1 MRIGISY
8 QLQEL
13 VWRSGSAKLS
23 ETCFT
28 HAIFPKQKILSTSF
42 TNSPTSARN
51 SSDAHLEEYSPMPEV
66 GDVRRGSPANLI
78 LKLLHVAPQP
88 LLGEHHRVHLL
99 VELVAQDVAGVF
111 AILLVTPQSC
121 LDQLEHGWINR
132 AIWLQNT
139 EECFSHLSYFWT
151 LSWDSICQP
160 R

>member
-1 MRIGISY
+1 MIIGIGY

-51 SSDAHLEEYSPMPEV
+51 SNDAHLEEYSPMPEV

-121 LDQLEHGWINR
+121 LDQLERG
-132 AIWLQNT
+132 
-139 EECFSHLSYFWT
+139 
-151 LSWDSICQP
+151 
-160 R
+160 